1 MLKLKF
7 ENTVHK
13 QRFAL
18 GVICGLLPIL
28 CTLFGLLSCTYG
40 DNPIY
45 ILNSISE
52 TYYSNHKIIMVI
64 SLGLCTFFFATYHGY
79 DLGDRIFTIL
89 SAVGALG
96 VAAFPCSSSFYNL
109 DYVGLFSLPIKV
121 SNIIHFISAFLVF
134 GSFTLMTLTQFTKG
148 TDKTRNKIYYICGA
162 IMGVALLGI
171 VVIPN
176 FPFRMMILEFIMLEA
191 FAVAWI
197 TKSKVKISNT
207 TE

>member
-28 CTLFGLLSCTYG
+28 CILFGLLSCTIG

-52 TYYSNHKIIMVI
+52 TYHSNHKIIMII

-89 SAVGALG
+89 SAVGAFG
-96 VAAFPCSSSFYNL
+96 VAAFPCSSNFYTMET
-109 DYVGLFSLPIKV
+109 VGLFSMPNSV
-121 SNIIHFISAFLVF
+121 SNIIHLISAIMVF
-134 GSFTLMTLTQFTKG
+134 GSFALMTLTQFTKG
-148 TDKTRNKIYYICGA
+148 SDTKRNKLYYICGGIMIAA
-162 IMGVALLGI
+162 IIGI
-171 VVIPN
+171 IVIPD
-176 FPFRMMILEFIMLEA
+176 FLFRTMILELIMLEA

-197 TKSKVKISNT
+197 TKSKVLITSDK
-207 TE
+207 